1 MNLYISIYIVKNLT
15 QQLIY
20 YSAAVVSGNV
30 NKDYIEKNKEKL
42 KASTPKNGAKVFKL
56 CLSYSYG
63 FGRSITQL
71 TGKR

>member
-42 KASTPKNGAKVFKL
+42 KASTPKNGAKVF
-56 CLSYSYG
+56 
-63 FGRSITQL
+63 
-71 TGKR
+71 

>member
-30 NKDYIEKNKEKL
+30 NKDYIEKNKNKDKL
-42 KASTPKNGAKVFKL
+42 KASTPKNGAKVF
-56 CLSYSYG
+56 
-63 FGRSITQL
+63 
-71 TGKR
+71 